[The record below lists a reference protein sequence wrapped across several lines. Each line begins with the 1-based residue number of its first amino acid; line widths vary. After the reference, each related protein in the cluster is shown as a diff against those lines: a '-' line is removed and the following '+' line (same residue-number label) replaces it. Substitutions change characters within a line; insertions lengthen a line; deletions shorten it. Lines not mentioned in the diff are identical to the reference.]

1 LKSSEVLIRRL
12 TSSDAE
18 AYRALRLR
26 AFREYPEAFTSSH
39 AEEAIKPLSSAQ
51 QRLSESSS
59 CRVWGAFVENRLVGM
74 VGLEREQRQ
83 KVRHKGLII
92 GMVVAPEFARRGIA
106 RMLLHTL
113 LEHAQKI
120 DLEMLQLT
128 VTRGNV
134 AAESLYLNLGFQ
146 SWGIEPGAIKL
157 HDQRFDKNHL
167 FLHIK
172 PS

>member
-1 LKSSEVLIRRL
+1 LKSSEVQIRRL
-12 TSSDAE
+12 TGSDAH

-26 AFREYPEAFTSSH
+26 AFRDYPEAFTSSF
-39 AEEAIKPLSSAQ
+39 EEESLKPLANSE

-83 KVRHKGLII
+83 KIRHKGLII
-92 GMVVAPEFARRGIA
+92 GMYVAPEFARRGIA
-106 RMLLHTL
+106 RTLLNTL
-113 LEHAQKI
+113 LEHARQI
-120 DLEMLQLT
+120 DLELLVLT
-128 VTRGNV
+128 VTCGNE
-134 AAESLYLNLGFQ
+134 AAERLYHETGFK

-167 FLHIK
+167 YLHL
-172 PS
+172 

>member
-1 LKSSEVLIRRL
+1 MKSSDILIRRL

-18 AYRALRLR
+18 PYRALRLR
-26 AFREYPEAFTSSH
+26 AFHDHPEAFTSSF
-39 AEEAIKPLSSAQ
+39 EEESLKPLASAA
-51 QRLSESSS
+51 QRLGNDSS
-59 CRVWGAFVENRLVGM
+59 CCVWGALVDNRLVGV
-74 VGLEREQRQ
+74 VGRERDARL

-92 GMVVAPEFARRGIA
+92 GMFVAPEFARRGIA

-113 LEHAQKI
+113 LEHARNVG
-120 DLEMLQLT
+120 LELLLLT

-146 SWGIEPGAIKL
+146 CWGVEPGAIQL
-157 HDQRFDKNHL
+157 GGQRFDKNHL
-167 FLHIK
+167 FLHLN